1 MQCVRA
7 SNDVEQASKG
17 VKLLLYHA
25 KTSTSPPTL
34 RSSFDLLMPAEK
46 AWVENAI

>member
-1 MQCVRA
+1 MERVRA
-7 SNDVEQASKG
+7 SSDVEQASKG

-34 RSSFDLLMPAEK
+34 PSSFDLLMPAER
-46 AWVENAI
+46 AWVGYTI